1 MAIDEAG
8 TFPVVS
14 TQGVVAVFEA
24 IARGEEIDLGSV
36 VAPRSLDGL
45 GVTDG
50 VDFVALADELT
61 AMEQIWRDFVAAQA
75 ELTDAA
81 RNKFEATNSSEIYRV
96 LERVPLVI
104 LDDKGFWRW
113 LIVGPLRWWVY
124 ACDGDKDNQI
134 PNESKGLGGDSN
146 FRRNPVTRAYFRGRL
161 ASDLRDAT
169 IASAYGAAAAAK
181 KGGSFADRDFIKSHI
196 LAVLVGNVPEV
207 AGAFIRT
214 SSDPY
219 LPAGDLKTG
228 EMGVRQ
234 YVKYFTRLRSEVAW
248 TGYSEEDAA
257 QLGRELRERFD
268 RSSMSAM
275 KGE

>member
-1 MAIDEAG
+1 MAIDEVG

-14 TQGVVAVFEA
+14 TQAVVAVFEA

-36 VAPRSLDGL
+36 VASRSLYGL

-81 RNKFEATNSSEIYRV
+81 RNKFEATNSREIYRV

-124 ACDGDKDNQI
+124 ACDEDKDNQI

-161 ASDLRDAT
+161 ASDLRDDT

-219 LPAGDLKTG
+219 LPAGDSD

-234 YVKYFTRLRSEVAW
+234 YVKYFTRLRPEVAW

-257 QLGRELRERFD
+257 QLARELRERFD
-268 RSSMSAM
+268 RSSTAAA